1 MTSYHSVNVVSTINE
16 LSRID
21 NVNLDLINLN
31 DVDDKVQVEFEVEVG
46 DVRGYVYAWK
56 EYRVIGRREQIEFH
70 IGAIDWIES
79 MVIKEYIVKELMSL

>member
-21 NVNLDLINLN
+21 NVNLDHIDLN
-31 DVDDKVQVEFEVEVG
+31 DISDKVQVHFDVEVG
-46 DVRGYVYAWK
+46 DVRGNVYAWK

-70 IGAIDWIES
+70 IGARDWVES
-79 MVIKEYIVKELMSL
+79 MVIKEYLVKQLAKL